1 MSIILRTN
9 KIPKINNN
17 RKTFILSNNN
27 NNIHIIKRK
36 EIEKEKK
43 ITLVYHN
50 NFKKFSEFN
59 ISSNICLKDI
69 FDTISKQ
76 RSICPCKLKLYN
88 SNKEFLSEFH
98 ENPEKIIS
106 QFSNLIVSYN
116 DENKC
121 YCNYSNF
128 QLINILN
135 SKIEEYENKIKE
147 LETNIGKKENE
158 IKNLKNENESLN
170 KKLMETPEW
179 KNLFSMQNEINEL
192 KDKKSK
198 EINQIQENYKKEIEK
213 NVEKINKLNNE
224 NIKLKE
230 ANEKNSKYINDLQKN
245 HTNEIKKLCKE
256 KDEIENKLNKEKEDL
271 IKSKT
276 ELNKEISN
284 IKEEH
289 KNEINQLN
297 SKNKELNNEKINNQK
312 KYEENINDLKK
323 NQKEEKEKYEKEQKQ
338 FHSQE
343 IKKLENEYNQKIDKI
358 NKENIELKK
367 EGELLANVD
376 PGNFMI
382 YKKIGCIKNLNSN
395 SNALE
400 IDPENRIK
408 LNGNAPNV
416 IFEEFHDSII
426 NIKSVKETDK
436 GWELKMNNRGIDN
449 YNKFKKE
456 SVIRIGVIGN
466 SNKGKSFIL
475 SKLSKIKLPSG
486 ASIRT
491 EGLSVKYPEI
501 KDNPN
506 RKIVLLD
513 SAGLETPVLV
523 NEIEDLKKDEIE
535 NIKNSHISENN
546 SEQESDKYEN
556 ENENENYVINNNK
569 KCDLNENKN
578 EQLFKEK
585 SREKIMTEL
594 FLQNYIMHNSD
605 ILILVVGILT
615 YSEQKLIN
623 RIKKEMKNQKIDK
636 PLYIIHNLVL
646 YDTVDKVE
654 NHIKNVLLKC
664 ATFQLEKREK
674 IQINNNNLNGVHYYE
689 KNSKPPIYHL
699 ILANDISEAGEYY
712 NPYTIRFI
720 ENQFQFLTDLKS
732 FDIIE
737 TLKKRFVDVSKDYFE
752 RPISEKEFID
762 NEDMISTKIMKLK
775 EYENK
780 INKIEL
786 KSCLIDELGFSNFK
800 GNGFIPKYN
809 YFQNGDKI
817 CVRIEVPGNYNL
829 TCGGL
834 KYSGEYTIIPIQGEK
849 KKDQIPTKTEDNI
862 YTTREFGK
870 FEVNIYLQ
878 TEKYKLENISIEPKT
893 SNGVAVYEFPL
904 IKEKIENV
912 NSSFSGL

>member
-76 RSICPCKLKLYN
+76 RSICTCKLKLYN

-135 SKIEEYENKIKE
+135 SKIEVYENKIKE
-147 LETNIGKKENE
+147 LERNKRKKENE
-158 IKNLKNENESLN
+158 IKNLKIENELLN

-192 KDKKSK
+192 KDKIKN

-230 ANEKNSKYINDLQKN
+230 VNEKNSKIINDLQKN
-245 HTNEIKKLCKE
+245 HTNEIKTLCKE

-289 KNEINQLN
+289 KKEINQLN

-312 KYEENINDLKK
+312 KYEENINNLKK

-343 IKKLENEYNQKIDKI
+343 IRKLENEYNQKIDKI

-408 LNGNAPNV
+408 LNGNAPNI
-416 IFEEFHDSII
+416 IFEEFHDSSI

-436 GWELKMNNRGIDN
+436 GWILKMNDRGIDN
-449 YNKFKKE
+449 YNEFKKQ

-475 SKLSKIKLPSG
+475 SKLSEIEIPHG
-486 ASIRT
+486 TSIRT
-491 EGLSVKYPEI
+491 EGFSVRYQEI

-506 RKIVLLD
+506 RKIVLRD
-513 SAGLETPVLV
+513 
-523 NEIEDLKKDEIE
+523 
-535 NIKNSHISENN
+535 
-546 SEQESDKYEN
+546 
-556 ENENENYVINNNK
+556 
-569 KCDLNENKN
+569 
-578 EQLFKEK
+578 FK
-585 SREKIMTEL
+585 
-594 FLQNYIMHNSD
+594 
-605 ILILVVGILT
+605 
-615 YSEQKLIN
+615 
-623 RIKKEMKNQKIDK
+623 
-636 PLYIIHNLVL
+636 
-646 YDTVDKVE
+646 
-654 NHIKNVLLKC
+654 
-664 ATFQLEKREK
+664 
-674 IQINNNNLNGVHYYE
+674 
-689 KNSKPPIYHL
+689 
-699 ILANDISEAGEYY
+699 
-712 NPYTIRFI
+712 
-720 ENQFQFLTDLKS
+720 
-732 FDIIE
+732 
-737 TLKKRFVDVSKDYFE
+737 
-752 RPISEKEFID
+752 
-762 NEDMISTKIMKLK
+762 
-775 EYENK
+775 
-780 INKIEL
+780 
-786 KSCLIDELGFSNFK
+786 
-800 GNGFIPKYN
+800 
-809 YFQNGDKI
+809 
-817 CVRIEVPGNYNL
+817 
-829 TCGGL
+829 
-834 KYSGEYTIIPIQGEK
+834 
-849 KKDQIPTKTEDNI
+849 
-862 YTTREFGK
+862 
-870 FEVNIYLQ
+870 
-878 TEKYKLENISIEPKT
+878 
-893 SNGVAVYEFPL
+893 
-904 IKEKIENV
+904 
-912 NSSFSGL
+912 